1 MTRAT
6 QPTGHETFC
15 LTNAAYFVAIR
26 GRRPADRIRH
36 EVPTIHDARAFAAEF
51 NDGRTMIY
59 AITGTGSSAHIE
71 NA

>member
-6 QPTGHETFC
+6 QPTGHELFC
-15 LTNAAYFVAIR
+15 LENAAYFVAIR
-26 GRRPADRIRH
+26 GRRPADRIRR
-36 EVPTIHDARAFAAEF
+36 EVDTIDDARAFAAEF

-59 AITGTGSSAHIE
+59 AITGTGNSAHIE